1 MTRSVQRPDCE
12 SSQLLRMLCS
22 GDGDNMMSLVWDLRA
37 TGLIRKTPERSR
49 CRWRIH
55 AILLLR
61 PKRLLMN
68 SNTGISADMKPA
80 ISTSLRF
87 IVLSLTQLERQ
98 CKTFFGGLFSRYG
111 HLTGPACHQCFGTR
125 INLCVL

>member
-55 AILLLR
+55 AILPLR
-61 PKRLLMN
+61 PKRILMN
-68 SNTGISADMKPA
+68 SNNEISEDIKPA
-80 ISTSLRF
+80 ISPSLRF
-87 IVLSLTQLERQ
+87 IELSLTQLERQ
-98 CKTFFGGLFSRYG
+98 CKTFFGVLLSRYG
-111 HLTGPACHQCFGTR
+111 HLKVPLRSSNKAALQ
-125 INLCVL
+125 L